1 MNSTLVI
8 VLVANIGF
16 DTAENEHSD
25 VSEKY
30 WLLNGS
36 VCEACERYT
45 KLLRIC
51 FVGAAENRAF
61 KGAPLSERSEVGFKL
76 LKGLGYKPGGTL
88 GQGGPDALAAP
99 LEVTMRP
106 KLLGPILRIG
116 RIKPR
121 FVPTSDSQSW
131 DVEKSV

>member
-51 FVGAAENRAF
+51 FVGAAENLGPDELVLKVHARAE
-61 KGAPLSERSEVGFKL
+61 LHERIRAG
-76 LKGLGYKPGGTL
+76 GGTRLCFL
-88 GQGGPDALAAP
+88 GH
-99 LEVTMRP
+99 
-106 KLLGPILRIG
+106 K
-116 RIKPR
+116 
-121 FVPTSDSQSW
+121 
-131 DVEKSV
+131 